1 MKPYED
7 RLSSNLSQSST
18 ERSQVRCQREN
29 APCQNWWKQDFFF
42 FEIGSLYATQAIHV
56 NQAGLELTEL
66 KSAGHHT
73 PAKA

>member
-1 MKPYED
+1 M
-7 RLSSNLSQSST
+7 
-18 ERSQVRCQREN
+18 RCQREN

-66 KSAGHHT
+66 KSAGHDT